1 MLFKS
6 NANACKIARCY
17 SNASVVDKKKLYSNT
32 IILPQTK
39 FPLRL
44 NSKAAEER
52 DTTLNNV
59 PITIHL

>member
-1 MLFKS
+1 MLFKKHV
-6 NANACKIARCY
+6 NVCKISRCY

-52 DTTLNNV
+52 DVTLNDV
-59 PITIHL
+59 L